1 MPRSNASCSI
11 SSSNT
16 TTVVVIPTVAP
27 CTSAGAVSTITP
39 TATATTLT
47 GSLTTTDCK
56 LSDGSFYVKVYKLT
70 VAATATIQI
79 DLSSTRFDT
88 FLYLLDSGLAKIDAN
103 DDAFQPQNTDS
114 RISRSLAPGTYFI
127 GVNSYRNGA
136 TGAYTLTVKTVP

>member
-27 CTSAGAVSTITP
+27 CTSASAVSTITP

-70 VAATATIQI
+70 VAATATVQI